1 MKRRRCKQT
10 STNRTFTL
18 KSKDSSHLASQQ
30 CYDSSVAPELN
41 PQVNVGRITD
51 SAQSSN
57 SPATCST
64 CQSPHLSG
72 FFVSSSP
79 LETLSSKESCHVPEC
94 SQVPLSLSSESF
106 SVQNGINRQDT
117 YTINYNG
124 VKTRTKEKEGPES
137 KVAQLDSKCV
147 ANSRKRKFPRSLSDT
162 ILTIKHQ
169 CCVHGNIIP
178 LEFLPR
184 QKPLIEGNSNFKVV
198 QHNESDRNSL
208 VDESPEA
215 NERHFERSSGASSS
229 QVSVIKSSLVA
240 EPTYKHNTKAI
251 SRASS
256 TCRKVSVKVTKL
268 SSRDISAYT
277 TSLSTHSSSPAV
289 SHKTEATSP
298 KSKVNSNICTSL
310 SNSSALD
317 PSGSHDCNRN
327 TRSDKLSPYLS
338 EDSLFRIA
346 SQGKACN
353 HFILKLKENNNVQT
367 STQNSPW
374 KKLQSSQS
382 FCHCSA
388 TPFTSTLNSVKKSL
402 RSFHSKSLHQE
413 SHHNGFILSETSTG
427 KLHPNLPPTA
437 NVSNVLNQ
445 AYLIDSLK
453 EVKDASG
460 SRFCESVQEL
470 RKQSP
475 SNSDHVASLC
485 SDEGSKSMHKTSSNI
500 RNSSTNSSSCII
512 ESSMVLGEAIPLR
525 GMNPAPSNIQDTE
538 NLLTKKSGQQ
548 NKPLI
553 NVDGELKLASNKPSI
568 SSPKTISPLRRKGN
582 LSTEL
587 GSKKKI
593 SRRKKK
599 KLYLRQKIRHRR
611 EIKKKKEFERL
622 ATISCTRNLRKSF
635 RLKDCS
641 VILDVSSTKNCPNLT
656 STSKENLSPNNMTS
670 SRSPPHRA
678 PTLSKDHSKGKS
690 MLLLRDLKY
699 FCVNVHQVDEN
710 FLDFHGLLPTLCVKP
725 CAPQKR
731 KRESNLP
738 DCSDFMVNCKR
749 QKMGPSSECKRDDS
763 PNKQLITTSLKDF
776 ENSVPSEGF
785 FLRTTTPNNAKKN
798 LCLSATK
805 KFQRTEATTLQS
817 KEERGASTNT
827 SSPVGGENSMH
838 TSSSPVVKQEV
849 ETQLTEDSS
858 SDEREKSYS
867 TETIECVEAGLMHIS
882 PPISENLISAICGR
896 CNKLIP
902 YGTAETMVVSEE
914 TMWPNN
920 KVPLCATKSCNGR
933 LLYWGIFKAQL
944 MLKTIKGEYLIAQI
958 NDPNAEKF
966 FGCSAAQ
973 FFEDP
978 AHKKRIQKRISEL
991 LLLNKGAEDIIMKKY
1006 TLIKIRN
1013 GNELRIRILHTSLFE
1028 P

>member
-298 KSKVNSNICTSL
+298 KSK
-310 SNSSALD
+310 
-317 PSGSHDCNRN
+317 
-327 TRSDKLSPYLS
+327 
-338 EDSLFRIA
+338 
-346 SQGKACN
+346 
-353 HFILKLKENNNVQT
+353 
-367 STQNSPW
+367 
-374 KKLQSSQS
+374 
-382 FCHCSA
+382 
-388 TPFTSTLNSVKKSL
+388 
-402 RSFHSKSLHQE
+402 
-413 SHHNGFILSETSTG
+413 
-427 KLHPNLPPTA
+427 
-437 NVSNVLNQ
+437 
-445 AYLIDSLK
+445 
-453 EVKDASG
+453 
-460 SRFCESVQEL
+460 
-470 RKQSP
+470 
-475 SNSDHVASLC
+475 
-485 SDEGSKSMHKTSSNI
+485 
-500 RNSSTNSSSCII
+500 
-512 ESSMVLGEAIPLR
+512 
-525 GMNPAPSNIQDTE
+525 
-538 NLLTKKSGQQ
+538 
-548 NKPLI
+548 
-553 NVDGELKLASNKPSI
+553 
-568 SSPKTISPLRRKGN
+568 
-582 LSTEL
+582 
-587 GSKKKI
+587 
-593 SRRKKK
+593 
-599 KLYLRQKIRHRR
+599 
-611 EIKKKKEFERL
+611 
-622 ATISCTRNLRKSF
+622 
-635 RLKDCS
+635 
-641 VILDVSSTKNCPNLT
+641 
-656 STSKENLSPNNMTS
+656 
-670 SRSPPHRA
+670 
-678 PTLSKDHSKGKS
+678 
-690 MLLLRDLKY
+690 
-699 FCVNVHQVDEN
+699 
-710 FLDFHGLLPTLCVKP
+710 
-725 CAPQKR
+725 
-731 KRESNLP
+731 
-738 DCSDFMVNCKR
+738 
-749 QKMGPSSECKRDDS
+749 
-763 PNKQLITTSLKDF
+763 
-776 ENSVPSEGF
+776 
-785 FLRTTTPNNAKKN
+785 
-798 LCLSATK
+798 
-805 KFQRTEATTLQS
+805 
-817 KEERGASTNT
+817 ASTNT